1 MDIRYDNVQFEE
13 LLMDSDVR
21 YYLKASPLE
30 AGERSRLDNA
40 LTEDYYYEHLYAHSN
55 EAETVIEDI
64 LTKIRRDDV
73 HNFILAGYKG
83 CGKSTFVRYF
93 LKKTDIRHR
102 IINLDDHWEPD
113 KGIINNLVSYLDR
126 LIEDDLFPRNG
137 QEPCRT
143 VKKYIELFCSNDENK
158 YRLRGIDTENYLIY
172 FGDKIEY
179 TLLLSQSQQN
189 VELRKYFETDIKIH
203 VLKGAEANGIRLG
216 ATISNVLTLILFWD
230 IAYRI
235 ANNLPEKCCV
245 VFENL
250 DVIYNSVDVP
260 KFAENVVAF
269 RNNVDK
275 LVPTLSYHEDLL
287 PSPTQDY
294 ILIFVMRETTEGE
307 FCTYIEH
314 FSDGKVFFQPYTD
327 ISNIYDIHAIVS
339 KRADWLADLSEKNPH
354 FIHHENIKQIR
365 RRIGLILELLG
376 DLHLRKRLFGFFNND
391 YRTFVEVLSAFN
403 LEDSKFFYAC
413 EKLLAVKANDEDD
426 WSAFGYRSVVYREIF
441 NIFVK
446 EGYINR
452 LRNFEYSE
460 RSNKEIRSINL
471 DRMILLYLSNSVTD
485 RMVDEDKKEWQFVSL
500 DKLFSEIL
508 KFCKNSD
515 SIVDALWQMYDMR
528 RESKWNHLITFENMR
543 EISHKELQSELK
555 AYQKGTIGIEFGRVK
570 ITLAGE
576 NYLNHVLPHFEF
588 YAARAE
594 AGCGHSLFAFSAE
607 EWCNLGVINDIFK
620 EQRKVIRDCCSRL
633 YRFFTDIF
641 SMLPEYKG
649 DAYLQSDFAAIKYST
664 TRKAISKMYHCE
676 RIIHSNI
683 GYVNRLRFY
692 VSYVMDSVLQKNGF
706 DEDVDIK
713 TLLSWL
719 PQIDKSLQKLW
730 PDDVKPNEI
739 IKCVLLKNSAA
750 QSNIQRMRIISRNT
764 EEREVEKSIPLSDCI
779 QIIKACLNAKLVDVI
794 KNYIRMFGLSGIS
807 GIPSGEQ
814 CAVHSSSTEKLCEA
828 FMACI
833 TDVIQTS
840 GYTDFKT
847 SIDAATGNEII
858 RRKNNEERHR
868 RDRER
873 HEMSRRKYDE
883 MKKSAELVQ

>member
-1 MDIRYDNVQFEE
+1 MDKGHDNLQFEE
-13 LLMDSDVR
+13 LLMDSNVR

-30 AGERSRLDNA
+30 AGERSLLDNA
-40 LTEDYYYEHLYAHSN
+40 LTEDYYYDHLYAHSN
-55 EAETVIEDI
+55 EAEAKIEDI
-64 LTKIRRDDV
+64 LMKIHRDDV
-73 HNFILAGYKG
+73 HNFIFAGYKG

-93 LKKTDIRHR
+93 LKKIDIRNH

-113 KGIINNLVSYLDR
+113 KGIINNLASYLDR
-126 LIEDDLFPRNG
+126 LIEDDLFPSNG

-143 VKKYIELFCSNDENK
+143 VKAYIELFCRNEENK

-179 TLLLSQSQQN
+179 ALILSQSN
-189 VELRKYFETDIKIH
+189 LKEGLRKYFETDIKIH
-203 VLKGAEANGIRLG
+203 ILKGAEANSIRLG

-230 IAYRI
+230 IAYRL
-235 ANNLPEKCCV
+235 ANNLPRKCCV

-250 DVIYNSVDVP
+250 DVIYNTIDIP
-260 KFAENVVAF
+260 QLAENVVAF

-275 LVPTLSYHEDLL
+275 LVPTLSYRGDLL

-307 FCTYIEH
+307 FSSYIEH

-327 ISNIYDIHAIVS
+327 ISNVYDIHAIVS
-339 KRADWLADLSEKNPH
+339 KRARWLAELSENNPQ
-354 FIHHENIKQIR
+354 FIHNDNIEQIR
-365 RRIGLILELLG
+365 RKSDLILRLLG
-376 DLHLRKRLFGFFNND
+376 DPHLRKRLFGFFNND
-391 YRTFVEVLSAFN
+391 YRTFVEILSAIN
-403 LEDSKFFYAC
+403 LEDSKFFCAC
-413 EKLLAVKANDEDD
+413 EKLLALNANDEDD

-452 LRNFEYSE
+452 LRSFEYSE
-460 RSNKEIRSINL
+460 RSDGKIRSINL
-471 DRMILLYLSNSVTD
+471 DRMILLYLSNNVTN
-485 RMVDEDKKEWQFVSL
+485 RIVEEDKKEWQFISL
-500 DKLFSEIL
+500 DKLFGEIM

-515 SIVDALWQMYDMR
+515 SIVDALWQMYDLR
-528 RESKWNHLITFENMR
+528 RESRWNHLITFENMR

-555 AYQKGTIGIEFGRVK
+555 AYQNGITGIEFGRVK

-594 AGCGHSLFAFSAE
+594 EGYGHSLFAFSAE
-607 EWCNLGVINDIFK
+607 EWCNLDLINSIFK

-641 SMLPEYKG
+641 SMLPEYNG
-649 DAYLQSDFAAIKYST
+649 DAYLQSDFAAIKYSI
-664 TRKAISKMYHCE
+664 TRKSVSKMYHCE

-692 VSYVMDSVLQKNGF
+692 VSYVMDGVVQKNGF

-713 TLLSWL
+713 TLLFWF
-719 PQIDKSLQKLW
+719 PQIDKSVQKLW
-730 PDDVKPNEI
+730 PDDVQPNEI
-739 IKCVLLKNSAA
+739 LKCVLLKKGAV
-750 QSNIQRMRIISRNT
+750 QSNMQKMRIGMKNVDG
-764 EEREVEKSIPLSDCI
+764 REIEKSILLSDCI

-794 KNYIRMFGLSGIS
+794 KNYICMFGIS
-807 GIPSGEQ
+807 GIQGISSEKQ
-814 CAVHSSSTEKLCEA
+814 CAMHSSSTEMLCKA

-833 TDVIQTS
+833 TDVIQPS

-847 SIDAATGNEII
+847 QIDASTGNEIL
-858 RRKNNEERHR
+858 RRKNNEERQK

-873 HEMSRRKYDE
+873 HEESRKKYVE
-883 MKKSAELVQ
+883 MEK